1 MCTKAYAEAGNP
13 AQAGWL
19 QVYNRDSGISF
30 AEVAAP
36 VGADKGLLA
45 EIILNGISQS
55 SGAFSVYHAD
65 GVQMGHAGIVEDD
78 D

>member
-1 MCTKAYAEAGNP
+1 MCTKAYAEAGKP

-36 VGADKGLLA
+36 VGADK
-45 EIILNGISQS
+45 
-55 SGAFSVYHAD
+55 VYEKDCFVNNVACFCKHIHD
-65 GVQMGHAGIVEDD
+65 GSDSC
-78 D
+78 